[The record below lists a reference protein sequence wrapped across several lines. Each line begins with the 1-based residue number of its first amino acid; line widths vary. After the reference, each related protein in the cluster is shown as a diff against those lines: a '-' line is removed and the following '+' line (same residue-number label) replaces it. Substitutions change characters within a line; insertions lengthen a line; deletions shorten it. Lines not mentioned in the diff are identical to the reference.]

1 MVCFLEARAKEMVGE
16 QMKYIA
22 AGLVIGL
29 VLEGI
34 WAIQDRDP
42 FMGAFL
48 GTAAILTSALA
59 YAGKVRS

>member
-1 MVCFLEARAKEMVGE
+1 
-16 QMKYIA
+16 MKYVA